1 MRHNSPI
8 VDREFHFPEAQTLV
22 SITDLQGRIVYCNP
36 AFIEVSG
43 YTRDELLGQPHNLI
57 RHPDM
62 PEEAF
67 RDMWETIGSG
77 RPWSGAVKNRRKDG
91 SYYWVMANVTPIL
104 EGGSC
109 TGYMSVRIHPSR
121 KTVDEAEA
129 LYAVMREESQ
139 RGVLRHRLSGGRLQ
153 ARGLGGVLAGW
164 ARPGM
169 GTRLA
174 FVAAASAT
182 ASFAAGLAAG
192 PAAGG
197 AAPGAPAVAIGALA
211 TAMVAALATW
221 RLRALAIRPI
231 EQVMQLCNRMAAG
244 QLGERLADDAG
255 LPDELAVAFNQLN
268 VNLVSVVGDA
278 RAETEKMRL
287 STMEIAAD
295 NRDLSARTESQAA
308 SLEETA
314 ASMEQITGTV
324 RQSVD
329 SARQA
334 AQLAADASEVT
345 RNGSQAVGTVVETM
359 KQIDDSSRRIG
370 EIIEVID
377 GIAFQT
383 NILSLNAAVEAARAG
398 PQGRGFAV
406 VASEVRALSQR
417 TASAAKEV
425 RTLIEE
431 SGRTVQAGTR
441 HADLARG
448 TIDKALG
455 SVIQVAGFIQQISQG
470 AQEQLSGISQVN
482 EAVGQLDAIT
492 QSNASLVQHVASS
505 AASLQGQAETVAASV
520 KVFKLAGDRT
530 GPASMPD
537 AVSLRREA
545 KARRSS
551 ESALQEPPL

>member
-1 MRHNSPI
+1 MRYNLPI
-8 VDREFHFPEAQTLV
+8 VDREFQFPAAQTLV

-36 AFIEVSG
+36 AFIDVSG
-43 YTRDELLGQPHNLI
+43 YSRDELMGQPHNLI

-121 KTVDEAEA
+121 ETVRDAEA
-129 LYAVMREESQ
+129 LYAVMREERS
-139 RGVLRHRLSGGRLQ
+139 RGVLQHRLSGGRLQ
-153 ARGLGGVLAGW
+153 ARGLRGVLARW
-164 ARPGM
+164 AHPRM
-169 GTRLA
+169 GTRLG
-174 FVAAASAT
+174 FVAVASTAAS
-182 ASFAAGLAAG
+182 FGAGLAVSLAMG
-192 PAAGG
+192 GG
-197 AAPGAPAVAIGALA
+197 AAATAIGAIA
-211 TAMVAALATW
+211 TALVATLATW
-221 RLRALAIRPI
+221 RLRVLATRPI

-244 QLGERLADDAG
+244 QLGDRLADDAG

-345 RNGSQAVGTVVETM
+345 RNGSQAVGTVVDTM

-406 VASEVRALSQR
+406 VAAEVRALAQR

-425 RTLIEE
+425 RVLIEE

-492 QSNASLVQHVASS
+492 QSNASLVQHVATS

-520 KVFKLAGDRT
+520 RVFKLAGDRT
-530 GPASMPD
+530 SPALMAD
-537 AVSLRREA
+537 AVSLRRAA
-545 KARRSS
+545 KAAGNGSP
-551 ESALQEPPL
+551 EAAL